1 MDGMLDVYTTSGTV
15 NADKFYSYVEQSLLS
30 QLLPFNGTNPRSV
43 VVMDNAAIHHVEDV
57 VELIKSTGAMI
68 EFLPPYSPNL
78 NPIEDAFSKLKYF
91 LKQNDPLVPVYAD
104 DELEDLIVV
113 GFATITAEDCC
124 GWMKHNGYLQ

>member
-15 NADKFYSYVEQSLLS
+15 NAEKFYSYVEQSLLS

-43 VVMDNAAIHHVEDV
+43 VVMDNAAIHHVEVV

-68 EFLPPYSPNL
+68 EFLPSYSPNL
-78 NPIEDAFSKLKYF
+78 NPIEEAFLKLKYF